1 MESKFESR
9 QIPPSFPDTFK
20 DFFSMINEDED
31 HVELI
36 SNFIEDKII
45 PRQTG
50 IPTTTPITNTRTC
63 RYHCGSSK
71 CCNNSINNLGRS
83 SSFRVNRSA
92 QSDYCKYAKYCCLHR
107 IQESDIRYS
116 LSNCSDDEKHFK
128 NVNNFYSGGNLV
140 LSSNKMEHSTR
151 CTCGEYFSPLFI
163 DSIN

>member
-45 PRQTG
+45 PRQLG
-50 IPTTTPITNTRTC
+50 TTTTSTPIINTRTC

-71 CCNNSINNLGRS
+71 CCNNSINNFGRS
-83 SSFRVNRSA
+83 NSFRVNRSVP
-92 QSDYCKYAKYCCLHR
+92 SDYCKYAKYCCLHR
-107 IQESDIRYS
+107 NQESDIRYS
-116 LSNCSDDEKHFK
+116 LNNCSDDEKHLK
-128 NVNNFYSGGNLV
+128 KVNSIYKSGGNLV
-140 LSSNKMEHSTR
+140 LSSNKISMEHSTR
-151 CTCGEYFSPLFI
+151 CTCGELIYY
-163 DSIN
+163 

>member
-50 IPTTTPITNTRTC
+50 KVATATPIINTRTC

-71 CCNNSINNLGRS
+71 CCYNSINNFGRS
-83 SSFRVNRSA
+83 NSFRVNRSA

-107 IQESDIRYS
+107 NQESDIRYS
-116 LSNCSDDEKHFK
+116 LSNVSDDEKHFK

-151 CTCGEYFSPLFI
+151 CTCGELILIF
-163 DSIN
+163 N